1 MFLKE
6 FFEKVNYVKK
16 KSSRRQQHEISKYAE
31 LLRETL
37 AELYPLAKCDHSQLK
52 AATSSEHVTK
62 VGLDSRT
69 LGRLQASTSHHSIS
83 HGLSMQALDS
93 LVKVGL
99 ATTAVLVPPWQAILT
114 EDLISTHSCK
124 TVSTGVLIRL
134 LQQVQIHARHQNF
147 GPSYVPMEVFLI
159 HP

>member
-16 KSSRRQQHEISKYAE
+16 SSRRQQHEISQYAE

-69 LGRLQASTSHHSIS
+69 LGRLQANTSHHSIS
-83 HGLSMQALDS
+83 HVLSMQALDS
-93 LVKVGL
+93 LDKVGL
-99 ATTAVLVPPWQAILT
+99 CY
-114 EDLISTHSCK
+114 HCRSCA
-124 TVSTGVLIRL
+124 SMASNPHRRS
-134 LQQVQIHARHQNF
+134 HF
-147 GPSYVPMEVFLI
+147 YPFL
-159 HP
+159 